1 VIWGLQEILYFL
13 TKLRQIAFCWQRLR
27 GFYPLYTKAVVR
39 ISDNIILQQ
48 GIGRKPVNN
57 IGQIKKKYELE
68 RSKYRKLGKAL
79 WNVGGLSAKLKV
91 TRENPS
97 HRRFLLPTG
106 LPHDNGTG
114 PDLSRTSFYF

>member
-1 VIWGLQEILYFL
+1 MLIGVNVSVFFPNCLAVIWGLQEILYFL

-57 IGQIKKKYELE
+57 IGQIKKKL
-68 RSKYRKLGKAL
+68 
-79 WNVGGLSAKLKV
+79 
-91 TRENPS
+91 
-97 HRRFLLPTG
+97 
-106 LPHDNGTG
+106 
-114 PDLSRTSFYF
+114 